1 MEGDAQCKKKKKIEG
16 NMKGTT
22 AWLVFT
28 LRFHITIQQMV
39 SKFLHEA
46 TMKIKSCIIII
57 IDIIID

>member
-1 MEGDAQCKKKKKIEG
+1 MEGDAQCKKKKKKNWREHA
-16 NMKGTT
+16 